1 MLIESNKCQ
10 HRWHRWYHPDL
21 RLYCAQC
28 TLCGKEVRL
37 DAAAVPPRPSSSYN
51 VYGDFNKP
59 PMEEGTSQQAPRMH
73 PTRRL
78 AERLRQPFAFTLLA
92 LFVGVALWQPSA
104 PVYIG
109 CNIGIIA
116 ALVAFECWRTKVRVP

>member
-10 HRWHRWYHPDL
+10 HCWHRWYQQD
-21 RLYCAQC
+21 RKAYVAQC
-28 TLCGKEVRL
+28 TLCGKEVCL
-37 DAAAVPPRPSSSYN
+37 NAEDVPQPPRVY
-51 VYGDFNKP
+51 VYGHFPDDVP
-59 PMEEGTSQQAPRMH
+59 YMEEGTSQQAPWVH

-116 ALVAFECWRTKVRVP
+116 ALVAFECWRTKVRVS